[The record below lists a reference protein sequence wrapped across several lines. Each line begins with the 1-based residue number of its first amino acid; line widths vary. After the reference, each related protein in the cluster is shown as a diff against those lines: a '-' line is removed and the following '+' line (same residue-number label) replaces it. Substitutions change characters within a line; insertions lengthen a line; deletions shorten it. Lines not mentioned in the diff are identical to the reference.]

1 MKPLLKVILAGLL
14 AAALALGVRWMFLRS
29 TDIVNGDGDSWYDT
43 ALVQARAVF
52 TGQPDEVQL
61 LTIRLLEE
69 PPESI
74 LRNAAGEAVCLRDG
88 AVIPADGELTELL
101 KPILLGPDGGSVLN
115 IEVLSD
121 AILFYTCYQDGGCV
135 GFLYEK
141 ELGETAYFDYL
152 EIVENWKLFYRLDK

>member
-1 MKPLLKVILAGLL
+1 MKPLLKVILGGLL

-74 LRNAAGEAVCLRDG
+74 LRSADGEAVILREG
-88 AVIPADGELTELL
+88 ERLPADEELTDLL
-101 KPILLGPDGGSVLN
+101 KPILAGPDGGSVLN
-115 IEVLSD
+115 VEVLAD

-152 EIVENWKLFYRLDK
+152 EIVENWKLFYSIAP